1 MRTLLRDWRLHV
13 AALAAGAALIGGVIA
28 RDWIAWY
35 ERAGAVALGGLST
48 KATAAVVSVLGA
60 DAASYLKPCPAMLI
74 TVGLFMLKLG
84 PLFALLAVAAVPE
97 RERHFELARTLVLG
111 WLCVALAFACVAGSA
126 LLVTALLAPQHLSAS
141 GESSYGYWTAAWIWR
156 SAMSALPFIGFACL
170 LRRRVPRLWLRALCW
185 CAGLLAM
192 RLATPLAHAL
202 APAVLMPAAIDRTL
216 FAYAN
221 ADVVRAVLWSLAF
234 CAGLAAL
241 TGRLR
246 QPMFFSKS
254 RGMLSNA

>member
-1 MRTLLRDWRLHV
+1 MRTLLRDWRFQV
-13 AALAAGAALIGGVIA
+13 AALAAAAALIGGVIA
-28 RDWIAWY
+28 HDWIAWY
-35 ERAGAVALGGLST
+35 ERAGAAALDGLST

-84 PLFALLAVAAVPE
+84 PLFALLAVAAVPA
-97 RERHFELARTLVLG
+97 REGRFEVFRTLVRG
-111 WLCVALAFACVAGSA
+111 WLCVALAFALLAGSA
-126 LLVTALLAPQHLSAS
+126 VLTTALLAPQHLSA
-141 GESSYGYWTAAWIWR
+141 GNAYWTMAWVWR
-156 SAMSALPFIGFACL
+156 SALSALPFVGFACL
-170 LRRRVPRLWLRALCW
+170 LQRRVPRAWLRALCW
-185 CAGLLAM
+185 CAGLIALK
-192 RLATPLAHAL
+192 LATPHAHAL
-202 APAVLMPAAIDRTL
+202 VPAVLLPAAIDQAL
-216 FAYAN
+216 FAYAS
-221 ADVVRAVLWSLAF
+221 AEVVRAVLWSLAL